1 MRAIL
6 QAISLPSRSVKKN
19 LEAAE
24 RQFQSKGSFP
34 APVTFPFSLPLL
46 SVSCSNHPCSLFVE
60 RKPGD
65 IEGIT
70 DIFFE
75 DFKNF
80 PQVRELGEE
89 SARFVREE
97 MENTWGDSRLAVLSE
112 DEAQR
117 WILGVSLHFS
127 FLGLGLLVLAKL

>member
-1 MRAIL
+1 MFATT
-6 QAISLPSRSVKKN
+6 VD
-19 LEAAE
+19 
-24 RQFQSKGSFP
+24 
-34 APVTFPFSLPLL
+34 
-46 SVSCSNHPCSLFVE
+46 

-80 PQVRELGEE
+80 PQTRELGEE
-89 SARFVREE
+89 SAGFVREE
-97 MENTWGDSRLAVLSE
+97 MEKTWGDSRLAVLSD

-117 WILGVSLHFS
+117 WILGVSCTLFS
-127 FLGLGLLVLAKL
+127 

>member
-1 MRAIL
+1 MVCYFYNSL
-6 QAISLPSRSVKKN
+6 QAFITFNSM
-19 LEAAE
+19 
-24 RQFQSKGSFP
+24 F
-34 APVTFPFSLPLL
+34 VTT
-46 SVSCSNHPCSLFVE
+46 VD

-80 PQVRELGEE
+80 PQTRELGEE

-97 MENTWGDSRLAVLSE
+97 MEKTWGDSRLAVLSE

-117 WILGVSLHFS
+117 WILGVSCTLFS
-127 FLGLGLLVLAKL
+127 

>member
-1 MRAIL
+1 M
-6 QAISLPSRSVKKN
+6 
-19 LEAAE
+19 
-24 RQFQSKGSFP
+24 
-34 APVTFPFSLPLL
+34 FSTT
-46 SVSCSNHPCSLFVE
+46 VD

-75 DFKNF
+75 DFKKRSSNK
-80 PQVRELGEE
+80 RTGEE

-97 MENTWGDSRLAVLSE
+97 MEKTWGNSRLAVLSE

-117 WILGVSLHFS
+117 WILGVSCTLFS
-127 FLGLGLLVLAKL
+127 

>member
-1 MRAIL
+1 M
-6 QAISLPSRSVKKN
+6 
-19 LEAAE
+19 
-24 RQFQSKGSFP
+24 
-34 APVTFPFSLPLL
+34 
-46 SVSCSNHPCSLFVE
+46 
-60 RKPGD
+60 
-65 IEGIT
+65 

-112 DEAQR
+112 DKAQC
-117 WILGVSLHFS
+117 WI
-127 FLGLGLLVLAKL
+127 

>member
-1 MRAIL
+1 MCYFYNSL
-6 QAISLPSRSVKKN
+6 QAFI
-19 LEAAE
+19 
-24 RQFQSKGSFP
+24 
-34 APVTFPFSLPLL
+34 TFNSMFSTT
-46 SVSCSNHPCSLFVE
+46 VD
-60 RKPGD
+60 RKSGD

-80 PQVRELGEE
+80 PQTRELGEE

-97 MENTWGDSRLAVLSE
+97 MEKTWGDSRLAVLSE

-117 WILGVSLHFS
+117 WILGVSCTLFS
-127 FLGLGLLVLAKL
+127 

>member
-1 MRAIL
+1 MWCV
-6 QAISLPSRSVKKN
+6 ISTIVCK
-19 LEAAE
+19 
-24 RQFQSKGSFP
+24 
-34 APVTFPFSLPLL
+34 LL
-46 SVSCSNHPCSLFVE
+46 SPLIPCLSTTVD

-80 PQVRELGEE
+80 PQTRELGEE

-97 MENTWGDSRLAVLSE
+97 MEKTWGDSRLAVLSE
-112 DEAQR
+112 DEAQQ
-117 WILGVSLHFS
+117 WILGVSCTLFS
-127 FLGLGLLVLAKL
+127 